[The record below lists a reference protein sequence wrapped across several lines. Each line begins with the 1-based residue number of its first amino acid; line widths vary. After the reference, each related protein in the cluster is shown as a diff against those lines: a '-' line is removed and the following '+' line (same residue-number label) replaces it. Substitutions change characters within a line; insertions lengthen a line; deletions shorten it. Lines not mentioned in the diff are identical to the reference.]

1 MQQSLNHRLEWN
13 GTSKSRDSENRD
25 CTVFGLLK
33 VLYAVRRPIAKQPL
47 VTMLS
52 AVARK
57 SHEFLF
63 VARAMERFAAVQII
77 LLLRFPNTGHPVS
90 GCVSDHWVLRNF
102 SHEPL
107 NSSVAAGGWDTLL
120 WLGHWSDTEQE
131 TVHTTHS
138 SAPHCQTE
146 TVSFCR
152 RCRNG
157 AGQVSVTSE
166 LRVSRQATWVSVS
179 GTLVALT
186 HSGPRH

>member
-1 MQQSLNHRLEWN
+1 MQLSLRHQLGWN
-13 GTSKSRDSENRD
+13 GTLKSRELENRD
-25 CTVFGLLK
+25 CTVFGSLK

-107 NSSVAAGGWDTLL
+107 NDSVAAGGWHTLL

-131 TVHTTHS
+131 RVHTTHS
-138 SAPHCQTE
+138 SAPIVKLRQSASLE
-146 TVSFCR
+146 
-152 RCRNG
+152 G
-157 AGQVSVTSE
+157 AGMEQDKC
-166 LRVSRQATWVSVS
+166 LWRQSYACPTKPLE
-179 GTLVALT
+179 GLCLG
-186 HSGPRH
+186 H